1 MKKILVTVLILLS
14 AFFVGCTQN
23 NGIMPGK
30 SIKAIN
36 EKYTPTICFNFLS
49 VFKIEDKYRV
59 VIHDDYV
66 IEKTVDFSSDRE
78 YSDMHGLIPVK
89 IENLKTYLNLSIDE
103 IEKELGE
110 PHVDIGSGFYIP
122 SYITD
127 NGYMVRFRD
136 DPVSFI
142 EKVDLLTGES
152 EIIK

>member
-1 MKKILVTVLILLS
+1 MKKILVTVLILISVFL
-14 AFFVGCTQN
+14 VGCSQN
-23 NGIMPGK
+23 NYIKQGA
-30 SIKAIN
+30 SIKMIH
-36 EKYTPTICFNFLS
+36 EKYTPTVCFNFLS
-49 VFKIEDKYRV
+49 VFKIENKYKV
-59 VIHDDYV
+59 VIYNGDV
-66 IEKTVDFSSDRE
+66 VKKTVDFSSDRE

-110 PHVDIGSGFYIP
+110 PHADIGSGFYIP